1 MIATPHQILR
11 RHYILLAMALL
22 QLHRRI
28 AICPSCR
35 RLLPALRRF
44 ASQPGD
50 SATFTSPLDLPPRLV
65 RTNRRH
71 RPLGL
76 AILALI
82 PLTAF
87 ALGTWQIRRL
97 EWKTALVSRCEDN
110 LARPPLPLPPALDV
124 SSIPSFDYRRV
135 VTRGVFQHDRE
146 MLLGPRLHDGVNGY
160 IVITPLDRS
169 LDGGSTIL
177 VNRGWIS
184 KDLADRRK
192 RRRVGGEAA
201 LPTGEVLVEG
211 LLREQ
216 GRKNMF
222 TPENK
227 PEKGEWYFPDIGEM
241 AAWVASNGDK
251 KVQEVLIEETSENT
265 VLNMMKRESR
275 GIPIGREAA
284 VNIRNN
290 HFQYIV
296 TWYSLGL
303 ATSVMFY
310 MLIRRP
316 PREIARK
323 VRLQKDWA

>member
-1 MIATPHQILR
+1 
-11 RHYILLAMALL
+11 MALL
-22 QLHRRI
+22 LLLRRRA
-28 AICPSCR
+28 AICPSCSR
-35 RLLPALRRF
+35 RLLHPLRRLS
-44 ASQPGD
+44 SQPGD
-50 SATFTSPLDLPPRLV
+50 SPAFTSPLDLPPRLV

-76 AILALI
+76 FILALI

-87 ALGTWQIRRL
+87 ALGTWQIQRL
-97 EWKTALVSRCEDN
+97 NWKTALLARCEDN
-110 LARPPLPLPPALDV
+110 LSRPPLPLPPALDI
-124 SSIPSFDYRRV
+124 SQLPAFDYRRV

-146 MLLGPRLHDGVNGY
+146 ILLGPRLHDGVNGY

-184 KDLADRRK
+184 KELADRRK
-192 RRRVGGEAA
+192 RLRVGGEAA
-201 LPTGEVLVEG
+201 LPSGEVLVEG

-216 GRKNMF
+216 GKRNMF

-227 PEKGEWYFPDIGEM
+227 PEKGEWYFPDIHEM
-241 AAWVASNGDK
+241 ATWVAGCGDGNSR
-251 KVQEVLIEETSENT
+251 VQDVLIEETSENT
-265 VLNMMKRESR
+265 ILGMMGREAR

-303 ATSVMFY
+303 ATSFMFY
-310 MLIRRP
+310 MLVRRP
-316 PREIARK
+316 PREITRK